1 MRQTGERRMTA
12 SVIKD
17 PGLAPEG
24 RQKIRWVEQHAPV
37 LNALYAKYLSD
48 GTLKGLSVAV
58 CVPLEAKTAY
68 LTLLLHRAGARVALA
83 GTAPGYVQDD
93 VAAAIAAE
101 GVTVFSVADATA
113 EEFEVNLT
121 RTVETGPVLL
131 VDDRAE
137 LTRILHTTAKSRIGK
152 VWGASEQTTSGVTK
166 LRNMER
172 EGKLAFP
179 VIAGNDAMCKHLF
192 DNRYGTGQ
200 SVFTAILALT
210 NLFLAGRT
218 VVIAGYGWCG
228 KGLARRASGL
238 GARVV
243 VCEIDPVRALEA
255 VADGFAVMPLL
266 DASALGDFFLT
277 STGTHAVYG
286 RAHFERMKDGAVL
299 ANAGGLDT
307 EIDVPALEALAR
319 ATSVVRRQITEYRMA
334 DGRRLHLLCGGR
346 LVNLAGGDGHPVE
359 IMDLS
364 FSVQALAIYHLA
376 RHRGELAP
384 GVHDLPL
391 QIDQEIARTKLETL
405 DVAIDALT
413 PEQEEH
419 RRRWQ

>member
-1 MRQTGERRMTA
+1 MATRPA

-17 PGLAPEG
+17 PALAPEG
-24 RQKIRWVEQHAPV
+24 MRKIRWVEQHAPV
-37 LNALYAKYLSD
+37 LNAVYAKYLSD
-48 GTLKGLSVAV
+48 GTLSGVPIAV

-68 LTLLLHRAGARVALA
+68 LTLLLHRAGANVALA

-93 VAAAIAAE
+93 VAAGIAAE
-101 GVTVFSVADATA
+101 GVTVYSVADASA
-113 EEFEVNLT
+113 EEFEANLT
-121 RTVETGPVLL
+121 RTVETDPVLL

-137 LTRILHTTAKSRIGK
+137 LTRILHTTQTRRRGQ

-172 EGKLAFP
+172 DGSLSFP

-200 SVFTAILALT
+200 SVFTAMMALT
-210 NLFLAGRT
+210 NLYFGGKT
-218 VVIAGYGWCG
+218 VVVAGYGWCG
-228 KGLARRASGL
+228 KGLARRAAALNAS
-238 GARVV
+238 VV
-243 VCEIDPVRALEA
+243 VCEVDSVRALEA
-255 VADGFAVMPLL
+255 VADGFAVMRLN
-266 DASALGDFFLT
+266 DAAALGDFFIT
-277 STGTHAVYG
+277 STGTHAVFT
-286 RAHFERMKDGAVL
+286 REHFQRMKDGAVL

-307 EIDVPALEALAR
+307 EIDVPALERLAR
-319 ATSVVRRQITEYRMA
+319 EKVEARRQITEYRMS

-346 LVNLAGGDGHPVE
+346 LVNIAGGDGHPVE

-384 GVHDLPL
+384 GVHDLPVE
-391 QIDQEIARTKLETL
+391 IDREIASIKLETL
-405 DVAIDALT
+405 GVGIDRLT
-413 PEQEEH
+413 AEQEEH